1 MQTRIFPMS
10 TKIKAWHNWT
20 TYLNLLGSEI
30 NSLSAYMDCFNPNF
44 QKQNLGAERP
54 IDLSKLKFR
63 QYYEIA
69 EDCNIILNDEEKRV
83 SPGTIVLATKNA
95 PTSINDFLLLSSS
108 PTTLY
113 LPNQGNNSLSFNYI
127 DPATSVIGNSIL
139 LNISG
144 FPSRYYTCE
153 EDSNSWPTKQNTW
166 RVPAATWT
174 STDSAAIPGIADRQ
188 GLIWDNSFPI
198 MHKLEVVNENNC
210 EDFITD
216 DGFTTEKLNIA
227 NHLTVSYN
235 ITIPTLTAED
245 DLSDWV
251 QVNII

>member
-1 MQTRIFPMS
+1 MQARIFPMS

-20 TYLNLLGSEI
+20 TYLNLLSSEI
-30 NSLSAYMDCFNPNF
+30 NSLSAYIDCFNPNF
-44 QKQNLGAERP
+44 QKQNLGEERP
-54 IDLSKLKFR
+54 IDLSQLRFR
-63 QYYEIA
+63 QYYEIT
-69 EDCNIILNDEEKRV
+69 EDCNIMWNGEEKRIG
-83 SPGTIVLATKNA
+83 PGTIVLATKNA
-95 PTSINDFLLLSSS
+95 PTSIDDFLLLSSS

-153 EDSNSWPTKQNTW
+153 EVSNRWPEKQNTW
-166 RVPAATWT
+166 SVPAATWT
-174 STDSAAIPGIADRQ
+174 NTDSAVTPRIVDKQ

-198 MHKLEVVNENNC
+198 MHKLEVVDGNNY

-245 DLSDWV
+245 ALSDWV

>member
-30 NSLSAYMDCFNPNF
+30 NSLSAYIDCFNPNF
-44 QKQNLGAERP
+44 TKQTLGTERP

-63 QYYEIA
+63 QYYEIT
-69 EDCNIILNDEEKRV
+69 EDCNIRWNDAEKSV
-83 SPGTIVLATKNA
+83 GPGTRVLATKNA
-95 PTSINDFLLLSSS
+95 PTSIDDFLLLSSS

-144 FPSRYYTCE
+144 FPSRYYLCSKK
-153 EDSNSWPTKQNTW
+153 DLKWPTKQNTW
-166 RVPAATWT
+166 SVPAALWE
-174 STDSAAIPGIADRQ
+174 STDSAATPKITDRQ
-188 GLIWDNSFPI
+188 DLIWDNSFPI
-198 MHKLEVVNENNC
+198 MHKLEVVDGNNY

-216 DGFTTEKLNIA
+216 DGFKTEKLNLA